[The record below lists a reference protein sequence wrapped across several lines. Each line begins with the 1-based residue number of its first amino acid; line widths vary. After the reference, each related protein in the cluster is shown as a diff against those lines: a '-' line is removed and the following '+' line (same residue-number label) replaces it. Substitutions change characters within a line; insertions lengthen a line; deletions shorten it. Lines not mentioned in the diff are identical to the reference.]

1 MFPIDRL
8 IPRGEKRSEEIMAE
22 GWAEVIEL
30 EGMVGENGEPGDLF
44 SSPGSR
50 ILTLVLRLY
59 FG

>member
-1 MFPIDRL
+1 MLPIDRKTL
-8 IPRGEKRSEEIMAE
+8 RGEKRSEEGIAK
-22 GWAEVIEL
+22 GWAEVIDL
-30 EGMVGENGEPGDLF
+30 QARVGKNGEPGDLF

>member
-8 IPRGEKRSEEIMAE
+8 RLRGEIRSEEIISK

-50 ILTLVLRLY
+50 ILTLVLRPY